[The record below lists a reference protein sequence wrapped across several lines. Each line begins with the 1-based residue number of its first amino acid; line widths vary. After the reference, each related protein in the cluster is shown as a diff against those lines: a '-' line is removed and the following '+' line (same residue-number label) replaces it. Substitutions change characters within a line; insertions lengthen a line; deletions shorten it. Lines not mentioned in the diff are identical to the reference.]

1 MPQAQRAG
9 MDAWLRA
16 GTLRGRDSSAATGG
30 AAPFARAART
40 CGMTRRAAA
49 MRTLLFAA
57 LLLAAACLGG
67 ADAARVPLA
76 LASGGPPAVAAAP
89 GTAAS
94 MPPPPSLLA
103 RTRGRTAPVQATM
116 PTAIYVAPVVQ
127 PMQAQAVSHIA
138 SVVAVAVLAAVLLA
152 AAASSG
158 PAAPAGHYRGGGAA
172 TEEAPRELL
181 STSGKGGT
189 GAILTV
195 GERMR
200 LQQAAQLYHTMPA
213 AAR

>member
-1 MPQAQRAG
+1 
-9 MDAWLRA
+9 
-16 GTLRGRDSSAATGG
+16 
-30 AAPFARAART
+30 
-40 CGMTRRAAA
+40 MTRRAAA
-49 MRTLLFAA
+49 VRTLLFAA

-76 LASGGPPAVAAAP
+76 LASGGPPAVAVALGA
-89 GTAAS
+89 AAS
-94 MPPPPSLLA
+94 TPPAPSLLA

-116 PTAIYVAPVVQ
+116 PTAIYVAPVVA
-127 PMQAQAVSHIA
+127 PMQPQAVSHIA
-138 SVVAVAVLAAVLLA
+138 SVVAGAFIIAAVLAAVLLA

-158 PAAPAGHYRGGGAA
+158 PAAPAGHYRGVGAA
-172 TEEAPRELL
+172 TEEAARELL

-200 LQQAAQLYHTMPA
+200 LQQAAQQYHTMPA